1 MDVREIHTVVVG
13 SGAAGLNAAD
23 RLFQYGVRD
32 LALVTE
38 NLNWGTSRNTGS
50 DKQTYYKLWQG
61 MHLTVCGSWRRCCM
75 MVAAWTVNMPCV
87 KRRCPV
93 RDFLSW

>member
-23 RLFQYGVRD
+23 RLFQYGVPD

-38 NLNWGTSRNTGS
+38 NMNW
-50 DKQTYYKLWQG
+50 
-61 MHLTVCGSWRRCCM
+61 
-75 MVAAWTVNMPCV
+75 
-87 KRRCPV
+87 
-93 RDFLSW
+93 

>member
-32 LALVTE
+32 LAL
-38 NLNWGTSRNTGS
+38 
-50 DKQTYYKLWQG
+50 
-61 MHLTVCGSWRRCCM
+61 
-75 MVAAWTVNMPCV
+75 A
-87 KRRCPV
+87 
-93 RDFLSW
+93 